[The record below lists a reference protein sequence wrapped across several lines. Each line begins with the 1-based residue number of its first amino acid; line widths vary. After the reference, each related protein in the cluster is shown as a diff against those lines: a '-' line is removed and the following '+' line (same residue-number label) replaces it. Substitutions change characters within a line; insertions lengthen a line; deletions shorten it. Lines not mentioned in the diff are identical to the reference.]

1 MKLSPALDKR
11 TKILATLGPASANP
25 KTMKALV
32 QAGVNAFR
40 LNCSHASMSE
50 LSRDVRLIRQISAS
64 CDKAC
69 AIVLDLQGPR
79 LRVGR
84 LRDGGPVSLKRGER
98 IRIVTNDI
106 AGTQAEIS
114 TSFRG
119 LPKAV
124 SKGSRILVDDGS
136 LVLEVLKVSSGRVD
150 CEIIVGGLLKE
161 HKGLNLPGADI
172 DLPALTRK
180 DLKDLQMGLKLG
192 VDHVAL
198 SFVRSPDDV
207 RKVRKIEKNVG
218 ASTRVIAKI
227 EHPSAIVR
235 IDPILA
241 ASDGIMVAR
250 GDLAVE
256 LSPADVPAAQKQL
269 VRKANHEGKLCI
281 VATQMLESMITRS
294 TPTRAEASDVANA
307 IYDGADVVMLSGETA
322 VGQYPVEAVSMM
334 AEIIRKAENSP
345 FRYQNAPQGLTD
357 TSATGFANA
366 LARAAGDACD
376 ITGAEAVVVY
386 TLTGWSAQ
394 VMSKYRPRAP
404 IYALTPL
411 ISTYH
416 KLALYWGIT
425 PIICPLGKSTDQMLG
440 FGERIMLRRRLIH
453 KGQNVLITAG
463 GTARHKASNM
473 LKIHVIG
480 SLTYR

>member
-207 RKVRKIEKNVG
+207 RKVRKIVKNVG

-235 IDPILA
+235 NDPILA

-269 VRKANHEGKLCI
+269 VRKANHEGK
-281 VATQMLESMITRS
+281 
-294 TPTRAEASDVANA
+294 
-307 IYDGADVVMLSGETA
+307 
-322 VGQYPVEAVSMM
+322 
-334 AEIIRKAENSP
+334 
-345 FRYQNAPQGLTD
+345 
-357 TSATGFANA
+357 
-366 LARAAGDACD
+366 
-376 ITGAEAVVVY
+376 
-386 TLTGWSAQ
+386 
-394 VMSKYRPRAP
+394 
-404 IYALTPL
+404 
-411 ISTYH
+411 
-416 KLALYWGIT
+416 
-425 PIICPLGKSTDQMLG
+425 
-440 FGERIMLRRRLIH
+440 
-453 KGQNVLITAG
+453 
-463 GTARHKASNM
+463 
-473 LKIHVIG
+473 
-480 SLTYR
+480 